1 MHTVFWKVVAPKRY
15 RARTKTVRK
24 LKNTARSKNKALGK
38 NKIEINFFA
47 VSSQYEL
54 PGVENQ

>member
-1 MHTVFWKVVAPKRY
+1 
-15 RARTKTVRK
+15 VRK